1 MHLGLCQCYSQILD
15 GPERSFMLPATQH
28 TFVEVCRLALV
39 QALLA
44 AAPLAKA
51 FPVRPCPKGLDWK
64 ALPVRPCPK
73 GLDWEALPVRP
84 CPKGLDWKR
93 RQSGLAPRGWTG
105 KHQRQPAPVNW
116 QPYWQP
122 QRVTFHSGL
131 SCRMQ
136 MPPE

>member
-1 MHLGLCQCYSQILD
+1 VHLGLCQCYSQILD

-84 CPKGLDWKR
+84 CPKGLDWEASPVRPCPK
-93 RQSGLAPRGWTG
+93 GLDWKAPKAAG
-105 KHQRQPAPVNW
+105 PCELAAVLAAPKGDISLWAVVPNANA
-116 QPYWQP
+116 P
-122 QRVTFHSGL
+122 
-131 SCRMQ
+131 
-136 MPPE
+136 